1 MQELSDMQEHGRY
14 ADLMVCM
21 CHVDMLSL
29 VICKNLVDLQS
40 LMVFT
45 SFMDM
50 QSLVICNGGYAELRR
65 YAKLNGMQ
73 EHVGII
79 QGVDQTISS
88 LAVIVTYRMP
98 H

>member
-1 MQELSDMQEHGRY
+1 
-14 ADLMVCM
+14 
-21 CHVDMLSL
+21 
-29 VICKNLVDLQS
+29 VDLQS

-79 QGVDQTISS
+79 QGGYQTNLIIGCNRHLYNAPLNS
-88 LAVIVTYRMP
+88 LQIFIIYY
-98 H
+98 